1 MKIESN
7 LKNSKRSY
15 IREILDATNKETI
28 SFAGGLPNAELF
40 DLKKIKDAS
49 IEALQDSSSLQYSSS
64 IGVEELREEI
74 ASYYNKYFDFKTSKD
89 EILITT
95 GSQQAFD
102 LIGKTFI
109 KNEVVVQSPTYIGA
123 LSSFKILDLKIKEF
137 VDINELSNKLKKQN
151 ALYCM
156 SDFINPTGKSYSKE
170 ERTEIIDILNIKKSY
185 LIEDGAYSFLSFDGK
200 IEKPLC
206 ASYEKSFHLG
216 SFSKIVAPGLR
227 IGWIRADR
235 SLINELL
242 IAKES
247 VDLHTPTITQN
258 ILVSY
263 LKNNDLFTHIK
274 KVKKD
279 YENKMEFMSACFKK
293 YIPSFVFE
301 KPKGGMFIYGK
312 FDEDSFIL
320 AKKAL
325 LKNIAFVP
333 GSVFYVNSK
342 KSNEARFNYTNTNK
356 KQTIKAIKELGKL
369 VNTQDKQTMWF
380 NMFLKLLKNKKILH
394 NFKDKV

>member
-7 LKNSKRSY
+7 LKNTKRSY

-40 DLKKIKDAS
+40 DLKKIQEAS
-49 IEALQDSSSLQYSSS
+49 IEALQNSISLQYSSS
-64 IGVEELREEI
+64 IGIEELREQI
-74 ASYYNKYFDFKTSKD
+74 ASIYDEHFDFKTSKD

-109 KNEVVVQSPTYIGA
+109 KDEVIVQSPTYIGA
-123 LSSFKILDLKIKEF
+123 LSSFKILGLKIKEF
-137 VDINELSNKLKKQN
+137 ININELSNKLTKQN

-156 SDFINPTGKSYSKE
+156 SDFINPTGNSYSKE
-170 ERTEIIDILNIKKSY
+170 QRGEIINILKNKKSF
-185 LIEDGAYSFLSFDGK
+185 LIEDGAYSFLSFDEK
-200 IEKPLC
+200 IKQPLC
-206 ASYEKSFHLG
+206 TSYEKSFHLG

-227 IGWIRADR
+227 IGWIRADK

-263 LKNNDLFTHIK
+263 LKNNDLFAHIE

-279 YENKMEFMSACFKK
+279 YENKMEFMSACLKK

-301 KPKGGMFIYGK
+301 KPKGGMFIYGR
-312 FDEDSFIL
+312 FDEDSFVL

-325 LKNIAFVP
+325 KKNIAFVP
-333 GSVFYVNSK
+333 GTVFYANNK

-356 KQTIKAIKELGKL
+356 KQILKGIKELGKL
-369 VNTQDKQTMWF
+369 VNTDGKQTLWF
-380 NMFLKLLKNKKILH
+380 NMFLKLLRDKKKIA
-394 NFKDKV
+394 